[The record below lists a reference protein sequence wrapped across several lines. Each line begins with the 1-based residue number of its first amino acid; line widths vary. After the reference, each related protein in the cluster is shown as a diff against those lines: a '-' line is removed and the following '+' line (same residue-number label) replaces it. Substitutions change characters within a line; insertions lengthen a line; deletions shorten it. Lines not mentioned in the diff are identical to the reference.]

1 MMVMVVKMIKMVELV
16 KVIMEMLLVKKPP
29 PTTFSLKLR
38 RRLTKL
44 KEVGTTFMGS
54 NGHNT

>member
-1 MMVMVVKMIKMVELV
+1 MMVVKMIKMVELV
-16 KVIMEMLLVKKPP
+16 KVIMEMLLVKKHH

-38 RRLTKL
+38 QRLTKL